1 MRRLRELVDR
11 LNPALDMVAFFHKAL
26 NVAHKRGRVAAD
38 IDDPI
43 RIHPRCAFDQAF
55 SQAFARWID
64 HDDVWSDSFFF
75 PLGHPVF
82 GIADLKSE
90 VVKLV
95 ELGVVLGIF
104 NGCFNDLDSVDGSA
118 FFSKGQRNR
127 PDSAVGIDRGF
138 FSCQVG
144 EPDCGLIKLFR
155 LNRVNLVERL
165 RGNLELEVVQRVLD
179 VIPAKK

>member
-1 MRRLRELVDR
+1 
-11 LNPALDMVAFFHKAL
+11 MVATK
-26 NVAHKRGRVAAD
+26 
-38 IDDPI
+38 
-43 RIHPRCAFDQAF
+43 
-55 SQAFARWID
+55 
-64 HDDVWSDSFFF
+64 WSDSFFF

-95 ELGVVLGIF
+95 ELGVALGIF
-104 NGCFNDLDSVDGSA
+104 NGCFNDFDSVDGSA

-138 FSCQVG
+138 FSGQVG

-155 LNRVNLVERL
+155 LNRVDLVERL
-165 RGNLELEVVQRVLD
+165 RGNLEFEAVQRVLD
-179 VIPAKK
+179 VILAKKQLGLLTKITLVLSRLTFCMTLTTSGQAATIFSAISRSCGRRPFFVTMTTIASRE